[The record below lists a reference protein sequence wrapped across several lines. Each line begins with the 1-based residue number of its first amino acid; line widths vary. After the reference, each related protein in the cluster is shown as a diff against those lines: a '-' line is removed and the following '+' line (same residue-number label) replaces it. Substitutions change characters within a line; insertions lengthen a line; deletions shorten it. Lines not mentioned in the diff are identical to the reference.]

1 MGHRHHLNIIHL
13 ACSKTMMIAFI
24 IRQAS
29 NMLKLTT
36 ATVSR
41 GTEYAHMFYSEL
53 IDRHG
58 RAHVAHQE
66 PSPMTDSNLPEQSQN
81 PVKDPADWATGDQPM
96 TGPQASYLKTLQQQ
110 AGMTEEDFDPSLTKA
125 QASQM
130 IDELQQKT
138 GRGTSSN

>member
-1 MGHRHHLNIIHL
+1 
-13 ACSKTMMIAFI
+13 
-24 IRQAS
+24 
-29 NMLKLTT
+29 
-36 ATVSR
+36 
-41 GTEYAHMFYSEL
+41 
-53 IDRHG
+53 
-58 RAHVAHQE
+58 
-66 PSPMTDSNLPEQSQN
+66 MTDNNLPEQSQN